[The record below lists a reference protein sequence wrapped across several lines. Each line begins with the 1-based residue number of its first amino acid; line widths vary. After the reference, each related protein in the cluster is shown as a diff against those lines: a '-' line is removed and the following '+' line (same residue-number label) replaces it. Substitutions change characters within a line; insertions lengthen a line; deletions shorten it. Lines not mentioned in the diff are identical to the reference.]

1 MNHSNE
7 IPRSAEVVVVGG
19 GVIGLTVARALA
31 QRGVRDVCLIER
43 ASLGAEASFAAG
55 GMLAPQTEANGRDD
69 FFELAC
75 QSRDLYPNFAAALR
89 EETGIDVELD
99 TTGTL
104 YLALTEE
111 DLKEIHKRYEWQIQA
126 GLVVEKLTT
135 SAARELEPCIAESVL
150 GALRFPHDIQV
161 ENRRLLNAL
170 VNSVDKLGVRIYTD
184 ANADSLTTERGRITG
199 VQTSRGFM
207 SCRTVVIA
215 AGTWSSAIQHSH
227 TPSGEAV
234 RTPKIEPVRG
244 QMICFDAKPQLTRH
258 VIFSPRGY
266 LVPRQDGR
274 LLAGSTS
281 ENAGFTKQVTAGGI
295 SSILAHA
302 LEISTT
308 ISHLPIVDTWSGLR
322 PRAADGLPVL
332 GPCDEIDGLFYAT
345 GHYRNGILLAPVTGE
360 LIAEAV
366 VAGHVSS
373 LLAAFSPNRFNLAPV
388 V

>member
-7 IPRSAEVVVVGG
+7 IPRSAEVVVIGG
-19 GVIGLTVARALA
+19 GVIGLTVVRALV
-31 QRGVRDVCLIER
+31 QRGVRDVHLIER
-43 ASLGAEASFAAG
+43 SSLGAEASFAAG

-75 QSRDLYPNFAAALR
+75 QSRDLYHNFAAALR
-89 EETGIDVELD
+89 EETGVDVELD

-104 YLALTEE
+104 YLAFSKQDFEE
-111 DLKEIHKRYEWQIQA
+111 IDKRYEWQVQA
-126 GLVVEKLTT
+126 GLTVEKLT
-135 SAARELEPCIAESVL
+135 SATVRELEPCVAETVL
-150 GALRFPHDIQV
+150 GALKFPHDIQV

-170 VNSVDKLGVRIYTD
+170 VNSLNQLHVKITTHTNVE
-184 ANADSLTTERGRITG
+184 SLIVERGKLTG
-199 VQTSRGFM
+199 VQTSRGFV
-207 SCRTVVIA
+207 SCRNVIVA
-215 AGTWSSAIQHSH
+215 AGTWSSGIQHSK
-227 TPSGEAV
+227 TP
-234 RTPKIEPVRG
+234 PIEPVRG

-295 SSILAHA
+295 STILANA
-302 LEISTT
+302 REISPAV
-308 ISHLPIVDTWSGLR
+308 SPLPIVDTWSGLR
-322 PRAADGLPVL
+322 PRAPDGLPVL

-366 VAGHVSS
+366 VAGHISS
-373 LLAAFSPNRFNLAPV
+373 LLAAFSPNRFNLAHV
-388 V
+388 S